1 MSILGDDDSLLGST
15 PSGSE
20 NNYAASLGRIS
31 GKLLTDNLLR
41 NGADLAFN
49 TNLLY
54 LNVTDGR
61 IGINNDSP
69 NYDLEISSD
78 VRTTNLIASNNA
90 YIDNFVISNNQ
101 FTTAMSGIE
110 IAPAGL
116 TPQVLFNKLTT
127 DYLSFDNN
135 VISSTDNRNIEIISS
150 TTGSVTNTIN
160 LQNNTN
166 ITGDLGISGIIS
178 LDGSLRP
185 DGNIYIGDS
194 ALDLVQIATSIPQ
207 NINPG
212 TTLTFDLGEVNRRWG
227 TAYIPDWTN
236 ITTISPFSINLNSQ
250 MFIGGSLNQIIA
262 TATDQDLLLGPDT
275 GITVIEQT
283 QWEDSDITN
292 LANTSLRFSSTGTG
306 YLKIEGN
313 NAFVIPF
320 GDSSNRPVSP
330 EVGDTRWNTD
340 VDYLEVFDGT
350 VYTLAT
356 GSGEVVDVET
366 METLG
371 NIYSLILG

>member
-1 MSILGDDDSLLGST
+1 
-15 PSGSE
+15 
-20 NNYAASLGRIS
+20 
-31 GKLLTDNLLR
+31 
-41 NGADLAFN
+41 
-49 TNLLY
+49 LY

>member
-1 MSILGDDDSLLGST
+1 MSILGDDDRLLGST
-15 PSGSE
+15 SYGSE
-20 NNYAASLGRIS
+20 NNYTASLGRIS

-262 TATDQDLLLGPDT
+262 TATDQDLLLSPDT

-292 LANTSLRFSSTGTG
+292 LANTALRFSSTGTG

>member
-1 MSILGDDDSLLGST
+1 MSILGDDDRLLGST
-15 PSGSE
+15 SYGSE
-20 NNYAASLGRIS
+20 NNYTASLGRIS

-116 TPQVLFNKLTT
+116 TPQALFNKLTT

-135 VISSTDNRNIEIISS
+135 VVSSTDNRNIEIISS

-262 TATDQDLLLGPDT
+262 TATDQDLLLSPDT

-292 LANTSLRFSSTGTG
+292 LANTALRFSSTGTG